1 MAPEPKPKPPAEGI
15 AKWWADITGEQG
27 TGGFFRDW
35 ANNSSG
41 VDRDRL
47 NFAQSLGN
55 FLTSNPQ
62 AAAGQG
68 AGDIQYAKDL
78 VANAKAWGQQYK
90 NPQAGPAGATGTTT
104 AGLSGIQRGA
114 NILAR
119 ERSMPSADPAID
131 PNVINPQGGGGGY
144 GLGSIYDPLFAGI
157 KSQKK
162 LVNQRYLANQGNIV
176 NLYGQITAARQK
188 DINSTNQLYSG
199 LQAAAAERATDI
211 NAQLD
216 TSEATRLQ
224 QQQELMQSLG
234 LSGMPSPAND
244 NAAREAAQQRA
255 MTTATNENWTG
266 YLGAQQANAQGAL
279 RGDINAAQFQRAQ
292 DLQTLR
298 GSRETAQDALFQQ
311 EQGIKSQRAQ
321 AQVQMAQAQASATA
335 SLQKAMIEAQ
345 TQVQKAQI
353 AAAAKNFTAQGPVM
367 TGISLGVQN
376 GVITPEE
383 SSAITNTISD
393 IYRAYKPADF
403 GATTWSPSVMMQAL
417 TKDETY
423 TGQLSLAQQQVLM
436 GIIQNLK
443 Y

>member
-1 MAPEPKPKPPAEGI
+1 MAPEPKPKPEIKSYSDYLTPTPSQPLDPMTNAGKWLAEN
-15 AKWWADITGEQG
+15 
-27 TGGFFRDW
+27 FFSW
-35 ANNSSG
+35 VPG
-41 VDRDRL
+41 VT
-47 NFAQSLGN
+47 A
-55 FLTSNPQ
+55 P
-62 AAAGQG
+62 
-68 AGDIQYAKDL
+68 
-78 VANAKAWGQQYK
+78 AKANQLDVNAQQ
-90 NPQAGPAGATGTTT
+90 QARMA
-104 AGLSGIQRGA
+104 
-114 NILAR
+114 LAR
-119 ERSMPSADPAID
+119 EKKGGVNYTTAPQPAEPVID
-131 PNVINPQGGGGGY
+131 PNAINPQGGGGGGY
-144 GLGSIYDPLFAGI
+144 GMGSIYDPLFAGI
-157 KSQKK
+157 NSQRK
-162 LVNQRYLANQGNIV
+162 LVNERYKANQGNIV

-199 LQAAAAERATDI
+199 LQAAAAGRATDI

-216 TSEATRLQ
+216 TREATRLQ

-255 MTTATNENWTG
+255 MTMATNENWTG

-292 DLQTLR
+292 DLQNLR
-298 GSRETAQDALFQQ
+298 GNRAGAMDQLFQQ

-321 AQVQMAQAQASATA
+321 AQAQMAAAQASAAA

-353 AAAAKNFTAQGPVM
+353 AAASKNFTAQGPVM

-383 SSAITNTISD
+383 SSGITNTISD
-393 IYRAYKPADF
+393 IYRAYKPSDF

>member
-1 MAPEPKPKPPAEGI
+1 MAPEPKPKPPVEGI

-35 ANNSSG
+35 ANNSSS

-55 FLTSNPQ
+55 FLVSNPQ
-62 AAAGQG
+62 AAAGKG

-78 VANAKAWGQQYK
+78 VENAKAWGQQYK

-104 AGLSGIQRGA
+104 AGQSGIQRAGS
-114 NILAR
+114 ILAR
-119 ERSMPSADPAID
+119 ERGMPVTPVD
-131 PNVINPQGGGGGY
+131 PNAVDPNALQGGGGY
-144 GLGSIYDPLFAGI
+144 GMGSIYDPLFAGI
-157 KSQKK
+157 NSQRK
-162 LVNQRYLANQGNIV
+162 LVNERYKANQGNIV

-199 LQAAAAERATDI
+199 LQAAAAGRATDI

-216 TSEATRLQ
+216 TREATRLQ

-255 MTTATNENWTG
+255 MTMATNENWTG

-279 RGDINAAQFQRAQ
+279 RGDINAAQFQRGA
-292 DLQTLR
+292 DLQNLR
-298 GSRETAQDALFQQ
+298 NNRAGAMDQLFQQ

-321 AQVQMAQAQASATA
+321 AQAQLAAAQTSAAA

-353 AAAAKNFTAQGPVM
+353 AAASKNFTAQGPVM

-393 IYRAYKPADF
+393 IYRAYKPSDF
-403 GATTWSPSVMMQAL
+403 GATTWSPSIMMQAL

>member
-1 MAPEPKPKPPAEGI
+1 MAPEPKPKPDNKVYSDYAAPAPVEKFDPMTSAGKWLAENFFSWVPGVTAP
-15 AKWWADITGEQG
+15 AKANQLDVNAQQQARMALAGEKK
-27 TGGFFRDW
+27 GGVNYTT
-35 ANNSSG
+35 A
-41 VDRDRL
+41 
-47 NFAQSLGN
+47 
-55 FLTSNPQ
+55 PQ
-62 AAAGQG
+62 A
-68 AGDIQYAKDL
+68 
-78 VANAKAWGQQYK
+78 
-90 NPQAGPAGATGTTT
+90 
-104 AGLSGIQRGA
+104 
-114 NILAR
+114 
-119 ERSMPSADPAID
+119 ADPAID

-144 GLGSIYDPLFAGI
+144 GMGSIYDPLFAGI

-199 LQAAAAERATDI
+199 LQSAAAGRATDI
-211 NAQLD
+211 NTQLD
-216 TSEATRLQ
+216 TREATRLQ

-321 AQVQMAQAQASATA
+321 AQAQMAAAQSSAAA